1 MEISELNRILRNKAI
16 KHGLCDEW
24 QQKVWHRD
32 LSYGE
37 LLGIF
42 IKGFDFS
49 VKEDWLDYD
58 FCKEVFPAD
67 ELHKAH
73 IYIDEDVDLKASEG
87 GYYVF
92 LGKCRGRLVAD
103 GLVALTVY
111 VRHGSRMDVVADD
124 GAKVFVTCYD
134 AGEASCV
141 SDGWSFIR
149 KYDKTNKK

>member
-16 KHGLCDEW
+16 KHGLCEEW
-24 QQKVWHRD
+24 QQNVWNRD
-32 LSYGE
+32 LSYRE

-58 FCKEVFPAD
+58 FIKEVFPAD
-67 ELHKAH
+67 ELHASH
-73 IYIDEDVDLKASEG
+73 IYIDEEVDLKASES

-111 VRHGSRMDVVADD
+111 VRHHSSMNVLAAD

-134 AGEASCV
+134 EGSASCE
-141 SDGWSFIR
+141 SDGWSVIR
-149 KYDKTNKK
+149 KYDKTIKK

>member
-1 MEISELNRILRNKAI
+1 MEISELNRILRNKAV

-24 QQKVWHRD
+24 QQKIWNRD
-32 LSYGE
+32 LSYSE

-73 IYIDEDVDLKASEG
+73 IYIDEEVDLSASES

-92 LGKCRGRLVAD
+92 LGKCRGRLAAG
-103 GLVALTVY
+103 GLVAVTAYL
-111 VRHGSRMDVVADD
+111 RHQSSIDVLAAD

-134 AGEASCV
+134 ESNASCG
-141 SDGWSFIR
+141 SDGWSVIK